1 MTYSV
6 IRSTMRRGL
15 IRTIVVGCLGLMAAS
30 GPSSGFAQSITL
42 QPLSSFGANG
52 WLSGTTFGI
61 TGTNGSIRSM
71 AFNAATGNIIVA
83 NGSTLQV
90 VNGTTGAIGA
100 TLSASGITGGT
111 RVLSTVTV
119 TTDGVIYGANLTTSS
134 TSSPFKI
141 YRWANESA
149 TPTTFYSGNGGYTLG
164 VRAGDSL
171 TSFGDDATGMIAF
184 GTGTATGAPVP
195 TNYYSLLATNSGVA
209 GSAIAMTGTGAA
221 NLSFRTGLAIVD
233 ADTVIGLG
241 AGSTTNNA
249 LVSGT
254 SGSWTFDGL
263 RTIQNVNER
272 SMMAAATIFG
282 TPMLATV
289 QFGGNGG
296 TLLTSTNTVRLY
308 DLTNV
313 STSGLGTPLASGNIA
328 VGSVANGNGNMGIA
342 FGTVNGSPVVFA
354 MNTNNGIQAFQIVPE
369 PSTGMIVAGAT
380 VGLAAVMLRR
390 RRENS

>member
-1 MTYSV
+1 MSSAITMFRGGFLRGV
-6 IRSTMRRGL
+6 AACCGAAVLAAAATST
-15 IRTIVVGCLGLMAAS
+15 
-30 GPSSGFAQSITL
+30 PAQSISM
-42 QPLSSFGANG
+42 QPLTSFGASG
-52 WLSGTTFGI
+52 WLSGTAFGAN
-61 TGTNGSIRSM
+61 GTNGAIRSM
-71 AFNAATGNIIVA
+71 AFNPATGNIVVA
-83 NGSTLQV
+83 NGSALQV

-100 TLSASGITGGT
+100 TLSATGVSGGT

-119 TTDGVIYGANLTTSS
+119 TTDGVIYGANLTVSS

-149 TPTTFYSGNGGYTLG
+149 TPTVFYSGNGGYALG

-171 TSFGDDATGMIAF
+171 TSFGPDATGMLLF
-184 GTGTATGAPVP
+184 GTGTATGNPVP
-195 TNYYSLLATNSGVA
+195 TNYYSLLPTNGGVA

-221 NLSFRTGLAIVD
+221 NLSFRTGLAFIDSDSVL
-233 ADTVIGLG
+233 GLG

-254 SGSWTFDGL
+254 TGSWTFDGL

-328 VGSVANGNGNMGIA
+328 VGSVSNGNGNVGAA
-342 FGTVNGSPVVFA
+342 FGTVNGEPVVFA

-369 PSTGMIVAGAT
+369 PSTTLA
-380 VGLAAVMLRR
+380 VGVCTIGLTAIMLRR
-390 RRENS
+390 RKDRDA

>member
-1 MTYSV
+1 MRLSSV
-6 IRSTMRRGL
+6 EYRGRMIR
-15 IRTIVVGCLGLMAAS
+15 GLMASCCGAVLLAVC
-30 GPSSGFAQSITL
+30 SSSFAQSITM
-42 QPLSSFGANG
+42 QPLTTFGSNG
-52 WLSGTTFGI
+52 WLSGTSFGAS
-61 TGTNGSIRSM
+61 GTNNSIRSM
-71 AFNAATGNIIVA
+71 AFNRATGNVIVA
-83 NGSTLQV
+83 NGSALQV
-90 VNGTTGAIGA
+90 VNGTTGVIGA
-100 TLSASGITGGT
+100 TLNATGITGGA
-111 RVLSTVTV
+111 RGLSAVTV
-119 TTDGVIYGANLTTSS
+119 MTDGVIYGANLTTSS

-149 TPTTFYSGNGGYTLG
+149 APTVFYSGNGGYALG

-171 TSFGDDATGMIAF
+171 TSIGADATGMLAF

-195 TNYYSLLATNSGVA
+195 TNYYSLLTTNGGVA

-221 NLSFRTGLAIVD
+221 NLSFRTGLAFID
-233 ADTVIGLG
+233 QDTVLGLG

-272 SMMAAATIFG
+272 SMMASETIFG

-313 STSGLGTPLASGNIA
+313 ATSGLGTPLASGNIA
-328 VGSVANGNGNMGIA
+328 VGAVSNGNGTVGVA
-342 FGTVNGSPVVFA
+342 FGTVNGGPVVFA
-354 MNTNNGIQAFQIVPE
+354 MNTNNGIQALQIVPE
-369 PSTGMIVAGAT
+369 PSTMLVVGACS
-380 VGLAAVMLRR
+380 VGLSAMMLRR
-390 RRENS
+390 RNGRKS